1 MTRMNHPLLLVL
13 ISLSGCLSFN
23 GEHMF
28 PYGFDNGDGEV
39 GAAEG
44 MKNGAAVYYDTSFA
58 NPAVKIPFDSG
69 SEIGVPFVSTLE
81 VKFKVQ
87 S

>member
-1 MTRMNHPLLLVL
+1 
-13 ISLSGCLSFN
+13 
-23 GEHMF
+23 MF

-44 MKNGAAVYYDTSFA
+44 MKNGAAVNYDTSFA

-87 S
+87 SYDRICLILFSS

>member
-1 MTRMNHPLLLVL
+1 
-13 ISLSGCLSFN
+13 
-23 GEHMF
+23 MF

-58 NPAVKIPFDSG
+58 NPAVKIPFDTG
-69 SEIGVPFVSTLE
+69 SEIGVPFVSTSGAHLG
-81 VKFKVQ
+81 VGRGGVLPCPNF
-87 S
+87 